1 MTTINHKT
9 YGRICKGG
17 NIFYYL
23 DDGKPFDSSNYTYH
37 REDGPAIECGDG
49 RKYWYINGKRH
60 RIDGPAVEF
69 VNGNKQY
76 YLNGKCYSFEE
87 WDRLRK
93 LPWLL

>member
-1 MTTINHKT
+1 MATMKPV
-9 YGRICKGG
+9 CKISPEGTKQWLV
-17 NIFYYL
+17 NNKL
-23 DDGKPFDSSNYTYH
+23 H